1 MGVIPMRPLWARE
14 CQCGNIMIKTIKL
27 FAYVLFF
34 SVIGCS
40 QKTAEVQEELAEE
53 LSVEA
58 VLELPGTFVGQ
69 IPCSDC
75 LRVDITLNLRGDDL
89 YQLRKTYQTKQG
101 PGKVEAQMGKYRFSP
116 EGNLVILGKQKGL
129 LKTYAVI
136 DQDRLRFVEW
146 EGTDIESQIQYDLVR
161 SLEADPFADAMK
173 MRGMFTMQG
182 DTAELGEC
190 ASGNPFS
197 VSRGGDFSKTAQT
210 YMNTPHFFG
219 KPVLLSMIGR
229 LEKRGDGEEIVIE
242 QFNRFYTD
250 QDCSGVQPDSNLTGT
265 YWKLVEIDG
274 KEISVGEGFSAPYL
288 LFDRDKTVAGFG
300 GCNNLKGSYL
310 VQGDVFLINR
320 LATSRVA
327 CPTEMET
334 ENKLLQALD
343 AAESYRIEGDLF
355 ELVDQHNKTKARF
368 RAGP

>member
-1 MGVIPMRPLWARE
+1 MNRHYSCE
-14 CQCGNIMIKTIKL
+14 TIMDKIFRL
-27 FAYVLFF
+27 LVLALCLA
-34 SVIGCS
+34 VLGCS
-40 QKTAEVQEELAEE
+40 QKTGEVQEDPAITGGLAGP
-53 LSVEA
+53 
-58 VLELPGTFVGQ
+58 LELPGSFVGQ

-89 YQLRKTYQTKQG
+89 YQLRKTYQTQQG
-101 PGKVEAQMGKYRFSP
+101 PGKVEAQMGRWRFSP

-146 EGTDIESQIQYDLVR
+146 EGSDIESQIQYDLVR
-161 SLEADPFADAMK
+161 SLEVDPFTDTVK
-173 MRGMFTMQG
+173 MRGMFSIQE

-229 LEKRGDGEEIVIE
+229 LEKKGGGEEIFIE

-250 QDCSGVQPDSNLTGT
+250 QDCSGVQPNSNLTGT

-274 KEISVGEGFSAPYL
+274 KEINVGEGFSAPYL
-288 LFDRDKTVAGFG
+288 IFDRDKTMAGFG

-320 LATSRVA
+320 LATSRIA

-343 AAESYRIEGDLF
+343 AAELYRIEGDLF